1 MKSQRR
7 PSSHTDPSK
16 LPRPRWKL
24 QGVESRVHQASPPR
38 QSPCPVPVCAQPR
51 GFLPNQPLGVLPLLS
66 ASSQLG
72 GDPHATRARP
82 PATPCGIGR
91 SNSSPRARFST
102 LRGPKFGI
110 APQIRGSSAPIRTFR
125 EVAVPP
131 GPRPRAPNGHAGPRR
146 DATHNGCRH
155 YRHAAASSGSNADV
169 AFTPYNE
176 SASGIGA
183 RLSCLPRLFH
193 IQPLLRLRLVV
204 HPI

>member
-1 MKSQRR
+1 MVAVVRDNRNLWQGFGTRQDANSMKSQRR

-102 LRGPKFGI
+102 PSR
-110 APQIRGSSAPIRTFR
+110 PQIRH
-125 EVAVPP
+125 
-131 GPRPRAPNGHAGPRR
+131 RAPN
-146 DATHNGCRH
+146 
-155 YRHAAASSGSNADV
+155 SGVVCADQD
-169 AFTPYNE
+169 
-176 SASGIGA
+176 
-183 RLSCLPRLFH
+183 LPRGRRAARSQAEGPKRSCGPSTGCH
-193 IQPLLRLRLVV
+193 A
-204 HPI
+204 